1 MPYPTVRIQPGRD
14 KRLRSG
20 SPWLYS
26 NELSMDDTAK
36 SLEPGSLVRI
46 MAGEGRIMGV
56 AHFNPKSLIAARM
69 LTRNKDADI
78 DAEFFRFRIRRAL
91 SLRTR
96 IFDRPF
102 YRLVHAE
109 GDGLPGLVIDRYGDV
124 LVVQFNSAGMERHA
138 ALLVELLEELLQP
151 LAILARN
158 DAPVRELEGLPSSR
172 SVLAGEVP
180 PASVIEENGLEFEIT
195 LGEGQKTGWYF
206 DQRDNRAFVRRL
218 ATDMNVLDLY
228 SYGGG
233 FGLNALA
240 GGARAALLVDR
251 SEQALA
257 SARQSAL
264 RQGRADDIETLC
276 GDVFHEAASLIDA
289 RRRFGVVIAD
299 PPPFVRSKKDLA
311 TGLKGYRKLAR
322 MSSALVE
329 DGGFLAVGCCSHNVP
344 ASDFHD
350 MVWAGMRAAG
360 RGGRVIRF
368 SGAGADHPVH
378 PGLPETS
385 YLKFLVMALD

>member
-36 SLEPGSLVRI
+36 SLEPGSIVRV

-69 LTRNKDADI
+69 LTRNKDAAI

-102 YRLVHAE
+102 YRLIHAE

-138 ALLVELLEELLQP
+138 ALLVEILEELLQP

-158 DAPVRELEGLPSSR
+158 DAPVRELEGLDKIFIEAGFEWREPGCSMC
-172 SVLAGEVP
+172 LAMNADQLKPGQRC
-180 PASVIEENGLEFEIT
+180 ASTSNRNFE
-195 LGEGQKTGWYF
+195 G
-206 DQRDNRAFVRRL
+206 
-218 ATDMNVLDLY
+218 
-228 SYGGG
+228 
-233 FGLNALA
+233 
-240 GGARAALLVDR
+240 
-251 SEQALA
+251 
-257 SARQSAL
+257 
-264 RQGRADDIETLC
+264 RQGKDGRTHLVGPAMAAAAAIA
-276 GDVFHEAASLIDA
+276 GHFVDV
-289 RRRFGVVIAD
+289 R
-299 PPPFVRSKKDLA
+299 DL
-311 TGLKGYRKLAR
+311 
-322 MSSALVE
+322 
-329 DGGFLAVGCCSHNVP
+329 
-344 ASDFHD
+344 
-350 MVWAGMRAAG
+350 
-360 RGGRVIRF
+360 
-368 SGAGADHPVH
+368 
-378 PGLPETS
+378 
-385 YLKFLVMALD
+385 